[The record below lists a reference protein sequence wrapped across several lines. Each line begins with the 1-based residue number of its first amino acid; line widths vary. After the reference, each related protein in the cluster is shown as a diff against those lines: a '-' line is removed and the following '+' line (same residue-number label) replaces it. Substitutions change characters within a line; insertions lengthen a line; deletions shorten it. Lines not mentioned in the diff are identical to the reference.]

1 MPRELGNFHS
11 RLHALN
17 RPVNLVEIIEKPSA
31 TKIIQLV
38 TGSEYK
44 TVRL

>member
-1 MPRELGNFHS
+1 
-11 RLHALN
+11 LN